1 MATVAYGTVPFEDQ
15 IAFFRRKRNVLTES
29 YLDVWEAQHDTS
41 FMVAG
46 ANRDDLVAD
55 FAQAIRKAID
65 SGNTLEEFRRDFDR
79 IVSTYGWDYKGGRNW
94 RSRVIYETNLRQS
107 YNAGRWAQLQRMKK
121 TRPWWR
127 YRHSD
132 AVEHPRPQHQAWDG
146 MVLHCD
152 DPWWL
157 THFPAN
163 GWGCQCYVEALNDR
177 DLKRMGKSGPD
188 IAPPINMGPVM
199 VGLRSPG
206 GPRMVMTPAGV
217 DPGFG
222 YAPGRSVSDWPA
234 SRGGPQTPVS
244 LQGGMERALQTA
256 LDKTTRLP
264 VQVAASSAL
273 QSLSRPRAMDALQA
287 GLTQWQR
294 AVAAGD
300 SHTAGYLVGAL
311 HPLTTRRLASFGV
324 QPLTAALQ
332 VTAAQWTATALAQLV
347 KLALPMALYEGA
359 AMEAVLLDT
368 AAGVLR
374 YVAQGSG
381 DQRTVIDVA
390 LQVQGAQV
398 ANAIVGTTVAS
409 LADLR
414 SALDSGRLQLLQGT
428 LAP

>member
-1 MATVAYGTVPFEDQ
+1 MAAVAYGTVPFEDQ

-29 YLDVWEAQHDTS
+29 YLDVWETQHDTS

-55 FAQAIRKAID
+55 FAQSIRKAID

-79 IVSTYGWDYKGGRNW
+79 IVSTYGWDYNGGRNW

-107 YNAGRWAQLQRMKK
+107 YNAGRWTQLQRMKK

-163 GWGCQCYVEALNDR
+163 GWGCQCYVEALSDR

-188 IAPPINMGPVM
+188 TAPPINMGPVM

-234 SRGGPQTPVS
+234 SRGGPQTPAS
-244 LQGGMERALQTA
+244 LQGGLERALQTA

-264 VQVAASSAL
+264 VQAAANSAL
-273 QSLSRPRAMDALQA
+273 QSLARPRAMDALQA

-294 AVAAGD
+294 AVAAGEG
-300 SHTAGYLVGAL
+300 HTPGYLVGAL
-311 HPLTTRRLASFGV
+311 HPLTTRRLASIGV

-332 VTAAQWTATALAQLV
+332 VTATQWTASALAQLV

-374 YVAQGSG
+374 YVAKGSG

-390 LQVQGAQV
+390 LQLQGAPV

>member
-1 MATVAYGTVPFEDQ
+1 MAVVAYGTVPFEDQ
-15 IAFFRRKRNVLTES
+15 IAFFRRKKNVLTES
-29 YLDVWEAQHDTS
+29 YLDVWEAQNDTS

-55 FAQAIRKAID
+55 FAQSIRKAIN

-132 AVEHPRPQHQAWDG
+132 AVEHPRPQHEAWDG

-157 THFPAN
+157 THSPSN
-163 GWGCQCYVEALNDR
+163 GWGCQCYAEALSDR

-188 IAPPINMGPVM
+188 TAPPINMGPVM

-234 SRGGPQTPVS
+234 SRGGPQTPAS
-244 LQGGMERALQTA
+244 LQGGLERALQTA

-264 VQVAASSAL
+264 VQTAASSAL

-287 GLTQWQR
+287 GFTQWQR
-294 AVAAGD
+294 AVATGD
-300 SHTAGYLVGAL
+300 STEPRYLVGAL
-311 HPLTTRRLASFGV
+311 HPVTTRGLVAAGV
-324 QPLTAALQ
+324 RPLTAALQ
-332 VTAAQWTATALAQLV
+332 VTAAQWTAPALARLV
-347 KLALPMALYEGA
+347 AQTLPVTLYEGA
-359 AMEAVLLDT
+359 SVMAVLLDA
-368 AAGVLR
+368 AAGLLR
-374 YVAQGSG
+374 YVMRGPG
-381 DQRTVIDVA
+381 DQRIVIDVA
-390 LQVQGAQV
+390 LELQGIQA
-398 ANAIVGTTVAS
+398 ANSVVGSAVES

-414 SALDSGRLQLLQGT
+414 SKLASGRLQLLQGGI
-428 LAP
+428 AP